1 VLATV
6 NTVGDVA
13 VIVLP
18 VLSVRL
24 ENENTLLDCPDVR
37 PVAVSV
43 KSLVPSI
50 VSDVTPDSVPAT
62 TTSIPLIVYVV
73 GNTRI
78 VKSCTVSRPL
88 ELASPS
94 SVVTTSVAG
103 WDNVVDAGYH
113 ANRPVFDSD
122 TTSNTYVLRP
132 LSDSIA
138 FPPTRL
144 LLSISKRRV
153 RVARFAPT
161 LQNTVPAAPA

>member
-1 VLATV
+1 MYDPGRNSSATVTSSTIDPENTIYAVGARSRVDTVKRSPLRLFSTMRDVSCTSIELATV

-13 VIVLP
+13 VIKLFVLN
-18 VLSVRL
+18 VRL

-43 KSLVPSI
+43 SALVPSI

-78 VKSCTVSRPL
+78 VKSCTVTLPL

-94 SVVTTSVAG
+94 RLVTTS
-103 WDNVVDAGYH
+103 DDA
-113 ANRPVFDSD
+113 
-122 TTSNTYVLRP
+122 
-132 LSDSIA
+132 
-138 FPPTRL
+138 
-144 LLSISKRRV
+144 
-153 RVARFAPT
+153 
-161 LQNTVPAAPA
+161 

>member
-1 VLATV
+1 MSDPSDTVASSTSDPLNVSPAVGASSKVDTVSISPVTLFSTTRDKSDTSSVLATV

-13 VIVLP
+13 VIALP

-43 KSLVPSI
+43 NALVPSI

-78 VKSCTVSRPL
+78 VKSCTVTLPL

-94 SVVTTSVAG
+94 RLVTTS
-103 WDNVVDAGYH
+103 DDA
-113 ANRPVFDSD
+113 
-122 TTSNTYVLRP
+122 
-132 LSDSIA
+132 
-138 FPPTRL
+138 
-144 LLSISKRRV
+144 
-153 RVARFAPT
+153 
-161 LQNTVPAAPA
+161 

>member
-1 VLATV
+1 MYDPARNNKDTVTSSTIDPENVTYAVGARSRVDTVNRSPLRLFKTMRDVSCTNSAFATV

-13 VIVLP
+13 VIKLF

-43 KSLVPSI
+43 NALVPSI

-73 GNTRI
+73 GSTRI
-78 VKSCTVSRPL
+78 VKSCTVTLPL

-94 SVVTTSVAG
+94 RLVTTS
-103 WDNVVDAGYH
+103 DDA
-113 ANRPVFDSD
+113 
-122 TTSNTYVLRP
+122 
-132 LSDSIA
+132 
-138 FPPTRL
+138 
-144 LLSISKRRV
+144 
-153 RVARFAPT
+153 
-161 LQNTVPAAPA
+161 